1 MVNKSFPLGVKG
13 CRALRSDRR
22 EQPAEQ
28 ISRDGDLGHLKG
40 DVTAVAH
47 DLRANL
53 DQLFLQARQR
63 PILDRLRRRQ
73 RAQKAS

>member
-28 ISRDGDLGHLKG
+28 ISRNGDLGLLKR
-40 DVTAVAH
+40 DIAAMAH
-47 DLRANL
+47 DLGADL
-53 DQLFLQARQR
+53 DQLLC
-63 PILDRLRRRQ
+63 
-73 RAQKAS
+73 S